1 VIEVQRLSKR
11 YGGVTAVDDVSFR
24 APAGRVTA
32 LLGPNGAG
40 KSTTLRILLGLARPD
55 GGRALIDGR
64 SYRQLVEP
72 LRQVGALL
80 DGGGGHRGRTGHQ
93 HLRWLAESNRL
104 PTARVT
110 AVLERTGLADRAHT
124 RIAGYSLGMTQRLGL
139 AAALLGDPGTLVLD
153 EPLNG
158 LDAEGIRAFRSLLR
172 QLAEQGRTVL
182 VSSHLMT
189 EVARTADQVVVIGRG
204 RVLADLPTAELIARH
219 AAPDGVRVSCTE
231 PARLAGL
238 LRAGGAQVR
247 ELPDG
252 TLGVTGAD
260 PVRVG
265 ALAAE
270 HRIALHGLSQ
280 AAGSLEDAYLDLL
293 REAR

>member
-1 VIEVQRLSKR
+1 VIEVQQLSKR

-40 KSTTLRILLGLARPD
+40 KSSTLRILLGLARPSS
-55 GGRALIDGR
+55 GRALVNGR
-64 SYRQLVEP
+64 GYRELTEP

-80 DGGGGHRGRTGHQ
+80 DGGAGHRGRTGHQ
-93 HLRWLAESNRL
+93 HLRWLAESNRI
-104 PTARVT
+104 PTARVD
-110 AVLERTGLADRAHT
+110 AVLEQTGLTDRAHT

-139 AAALLGDPGTLVLD
+139 AAALLGDPGVLVLD

-158 LDAEGIRAFRSLLR
+158 LDAEGITRLRSLLR
-172 QLAEQGRTVL
+172 QLADQGRTVL
-182 VSSHLMT
+182 VSSHLMA

-219 AAPDGVRVSCTE
+219 AAPGVRVSCAE

-238 LRAGGAQVR
+238 LSAAGAQVR
-247 ELPDG
+247 ELADG
-252 TLGVTGAD
+252 TLSVSGAGAAQ
-260 PVRVG
+260 VG

-270 HRIALHGLSQ
+270 HRLALDGLSQ
-280 AAGSLEDAYLDLL
+280 SAGSLEEAYLDLL